1 MLRSC
6 SPDTGCSADR
16 AAAAHDTTVRRKRLG
31 AAQRPALDGRPPT
44 RDAHRLPCTSDSTTR
59 TRVLAL
65 DFDGV
70 ICDSLEEGLLISW
83 NAHTRAPLQ
92 AFVEPGL
99 AGVPAGV
106 TDRFTGCR
114 PFTRHLGHWLVPF
127 TISSVPDSHAEFAAR
142 YDELSGQ
149 TIETFT
155 TAATRYRAAVRRT
168 YPERWLSHHVVQ
180 PGLAD
185 VLTSAYI
192 VTARDSESVSR
203 ILDANDMGVDG
214 PRIFGSSTDKRD
226 ALKAIAISEGVRPAE
241 VTLVDDSIENC
252 LAAQARGYGAWW
264 ATWGYS
270 TPADRG
276 LAVAHGVPAISI
288 GALRRPPSSRL
299 A

>member
-1 MLRSC
+1 MLRSG
-6 SPDTGCSADR
+6 SLETGCSADG
-16 AAAAHDTTVRRKRLG
+16 AATAHDTTARRKRLG
-31 AAQRPALDGRPPT
+31 AARRPALDGAPPKIH
-44 RDAHRLPCTSDSTTR
+44 AHRFPGTSASAAR

-83 NAHTRAPLQ
+83 NTHTRAPVQ

-99 AGVPAGV
+99 AGVPPEV

-127 TISSVPDSHAEFAAR
+127 TISSVPTGHAEFAAR
-142 YDELSGQ
+142 YDELPGPA
-149 TIETFT
+149 IETFT
-155 TAATRYRAAVRRT
+155 TAAARYRAAVRGT
-168 YPERWLSHHVVQ
+168 YPDQWLSHHVVQ

-185 VLTSAYI
+185 VVSGAYI

-203 ILDANDMGVDG
+203 ILDAHHVAVDDT
-214 PRIFGSSTDKRD
+214 RIFGSSTDKPC
-226 ALKAIAISEGVRPAE
+226 ALKAIAIREGVQPAD

-252 LAAQARGYGAWW
+252 LAAQAGGYGAWW

-270 TPADRG
+270 TPADRA

-299 A
+299 G

>member
-1 MLRSC
+1 MLRSG
-6 SPDTGCSADR
+6 STDTGCSADR
-16 AAAAHDTTVRRKRLG
+16 AATAHDTTARRKRLG
-31 AAQRPALDGRPPT
+31 AVPRPLLGDPPP
-44 RDAHRLPCTSDSTTR
+44 RNEDRLPGATACAAR

-83 NAHTRAPLQ
+83 NAHTRAPIQ

-99 AGVPAGV
+99 AGVPPEV

-114 PFTRHLGHWLVPF
+114 PFARHLGHWLVPF
-127 TISSVPDSHAEFAAR
+127 AIGSVPASHAEFTAR
-142 YDELSGQ
+142 YDELPGR

-155 TAATRYRAAVRRT
+155 AAAADYRAAVRRT
-168 YPERWLSHHVVQ
+168 YPDQWLSHHVVQ

-185 VLTSAYI
+185 VLTGAYI

-203 ILDANDMGVDG
+203 ILEAHEAGVDDA
-214 PRIFGSSTDKRD
+214 RIFGSSTDKPA
-226 ALKAIAISEGVRPAE
+226 ALKTIATREGVQPAD

-252 LAAQARGYGAWW
+252 LAAHAGGYGAWW

-270 TPADRG
+270 ISADHAR
-276 LAVAHGVPAISI
+276 AVAHGIPAISI
-288 GALRRPPSSRL
+288 GALRRPPTSRL
-299 A
+299 G